1 MKKVFSIIIFA
12 LLPLLIV
19 SDAASAGKINVV
31 VSIYPLRDIVKQ
43 IGGDKLNVD
52 FIVPAG
58 ASPHTFEPVPSDMIK
73 ISRARVLVIIGAGF
87 EFWADKA
94 IRSAGRKDLK
104 VIVLSKGMALIHDE
118 YSEGGA
124 KSHRHEVADPHIWLD
139 PLLTIEMV
147 NKIKS
152 VLVEMDGK
160 NRAYYEER
168 AEAFKRDL
176 NALHLRIVESVRHFR
191 TREYVTFHPAWNY
204 FSKRYGLKV
213 IGVIEES
220 PGKEASP
227 RHIARIVE
235 YIRKSGAGVVFAEPQ
250 FSPKTA
256 RVIAKEAG
264 AKVLFLDPLGGPDIR
279 GRETYISLMEYN
291 LMTLEEAMR

>member
-1 MKKVFSIIIFA
+1 MKKVLFIIITA
-12 LLPLLIV
+12 LFPLLMAKD
-19 SDAASAGKINVV
+19 SFSAGKFNVV
-31 VSIYPLRDIVKQ
+31 VSIYPLMDIVRQ

-58 ASPHTFEPVPSDMIK
+58 ASPHTFEPAPSDMIK
-73 ISRARVLVIIGAGF
+73 LSRARVLVIIGAGF
-87 EFWADKA
+87 EYWADKA
-94 IRSAGRKDLK
+94 VRAAGRKDLK
-104 VIVLSKGMALIHDE
+104 VLVLSKGMALIHDE
-118 YSEGGA
+118 HEEVGS
-124 KSHRHEVADPHIWLD
+124 KSHRHEAADPHIWLD

-147 NKIKS
+147 DKIKS

-160 NRAYYEER
+160 NSTYYEER
-168 AEAFKRDL
+168 AGAFRREL
-176 NALHLRIVESVRHFR
+176 NALHLKIVESLRHFR

-227 RHIARIVE
+227 GHIARIVKH
-235 YIRKSGAGVVFAEPQ
+235 IRRTGAGVVFAEPQ

-291 LMTLEEAMR
+291 LTTLEEAMR